1 MATSIEETNKSTFV
15 PDTTLNPLPPMDLSS
30 IKASVDAITKSV
42 GDLTAQ
48 YTQAGQTKI
57 EQPKQEAP
65 KTSMLDSVLGKKE
78 VQQAV
83 PTKTSADYIAEQQAL
98 KSSFLE
104 SVGINQETFDK
115 RTELA
120 IKMASLN
127 QQLQQAELQEEK
139 QKLAIQESTPWALS
153 SSIRSQQAVVARNSY
168 FQKAAIAAEITGL
181 SAQYQIIQGN
191 IDEANKFFEQAID
204 YATAKEAQDV
214 EDYRWALSFY
224 TDLEKSD
231 KDYLQQEFE
240 NKLKINADARAQK
253 QLELDQIKA
262 NYSMRDTTTG
272 TEDTFTDTVNYLKQL
287 RDSGKLSDFSY
298 KEQINA
304 LMQVGGYTEDQRG
317 EVESMVNQAM
327 EGKIPVEQALL
338 ATPEETTQSWLGGLI
353 EGAKGLFGGTP
364 QKQQSQMNL
373 EGAFGKGNFSDT
385 SIQERLNRLIPIYK
399 KSDYTGT
406 WKQAL
411 RKKLLEEGYS
421 PEAINQL
428 KF

>member
-15 PDTTLNPLPPMDLSS
+15 PDTTLNPLPPMDLSG

-42 GDLTAQ
+42 ADITAQ
-48 YTQAGQTKI
+48 YQKAGETKI
-57 EQPKQEAP
+57 EQPKEPA

-191 IDEANKFFEQAID
+191 IEEANKFFEQAIN

-253 QLELDQIKA
+253 QFELDQIKA
-262 NYSMRDTTTG
+262 NYSMTKDSQVKQTG
-272 TEDTFTDTVNYLKQL
+272 YSSELNFA
-287 RDSGKLSDFSY
+287 LSQNPD
-298 KEQINA
+298 N
-304 LMQVGGYTEDQRG
+304 
-317 EVESMVNQAM
+317 
-327 EGKIPVEQALL
+327 PEQAARDVWSQFGAEMSDKGITWEQVL
-338 ATPEETTQSWLGGLI
+338 AEAYSL
-353 EGAKGLFGGTP
+353 KGLPAPTETIGTTNEEFSVSETP
-364 QKQQSQMNL
+364 VYGS
-373 EGAFGKGNFSDT
+373 GNFSNV
-385 SIQERLNRLIPIYK
+385 SINDRIAELQSMKFNKAMIR
-399 KSDYTGT
+399 G
-406 WKQAL
+406 
-411 RKKLLEEGYS
+411 
-421 PEAINQL
+421 QL
-428 KF
+428 KEDGYPESEINKKTGNIIDKTVQAGSDLLSWVSKLFK